1 MSYRIDRLNSEM
13 RKVIADVIDN
23 KIKDPR
29 VTEMVS
35 VSRVEVAKDL
45 KTAKVY
51 LSLYGNKDKIDATFD
66 GIVRAGGFIRK
77 ELSLAFRDILRQ
89 IPELRF
95 IKDDSLDYSAKIESV
110 IEEIKKND
118 AD

>member
-13 RKVIADVIDN
+13 LKVIADVIDN

-77 ELSLAFRDILRQ
+77 ELSLAFRDIRQ
-89 IPELRF
+89 VPELRF

>member
-45 KTAKVY
+45 KTASRCTATSTKSTR
-51 LSLYGNKDKIDATFD
+51 LSTELYEQADLSARNSASLSAIS
-66 GIVRAGGFIRK
+66 VRSPNFG
-77 ELSLAFRDILRQ
+77 L
-89 IPELRF
+89 
-95 IKDDSLDYSAKIESV
+95 
-110 IEEIKKND
+110 
-118 AD
+118 

>member
-77 ELSLAFRDILRQ
+77 ELSLAFRVIRQ
-89 IPELRF
+89 VPELRF

>member
-51 LSLYGNKDKIDATFD
+51 LSLYGNKYKIDATFD

-77 ELSLAFRDILRQ
+77 ELSLAFRDIRQ
-89 IPELRF
+89 VPELWF

>member
-23 KIKDPR
+23 KVKDPR

-51 LSLYGNKDKIDATFD
+51 LSLYGDKSTT
-66 GIVRAGGFIRK
+66 
-77 ELSLAFRDILRQ
+77 LSRR
-89 IPELRF
+89 
-95 IKDDSLDYSAKIESV
+95 
-110 IEEIKKND
+110 
-118 AD
+118 